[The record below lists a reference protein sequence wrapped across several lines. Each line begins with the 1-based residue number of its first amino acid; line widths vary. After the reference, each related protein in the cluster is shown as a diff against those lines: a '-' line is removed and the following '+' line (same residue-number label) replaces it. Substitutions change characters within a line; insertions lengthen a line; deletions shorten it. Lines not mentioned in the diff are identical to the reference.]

1 MSSQGKEDKILQS
14 LFGDESLANKF
25 QNMKDPKEKIG
36 MIWKTAFFQVR
47 IIAGEKHLVILKN
60 YLL

>member
-1 MSSQGKEDKILQS
+1 MSSQGKEDKILLS